1 MKTSANRPAAHF
13 FLVFVYFIFSTIF
26 LTAQNRQDYYIA
38 AKPNYSLEPL
48 QKTTNLDGTLTLD
61 LVDSGLEAFLIAFL
75 YIILKKNSHQ
85 QTAIF

>member
-26 LTAQNRQDYYIA
+26 LTEQNRQDYYIA

-61 LVDSGLEAFLIAFL
+61 LVDSGLEAFFNSLPVYYF
-75 YIILKKNSHQ
+75 KKEF
-85 QTAIF
+85 T